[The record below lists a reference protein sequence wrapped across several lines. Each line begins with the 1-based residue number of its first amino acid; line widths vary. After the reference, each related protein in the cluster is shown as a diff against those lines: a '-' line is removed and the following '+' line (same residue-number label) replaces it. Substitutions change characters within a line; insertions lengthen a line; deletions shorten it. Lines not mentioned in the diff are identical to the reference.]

1 MNDLPP
7 ASHRVLTAATELGL
21 RVEIKVM
28 PESTR
33 TAAEAAKA
41 CGCTVGQI
49 VKSLIFQGKTSG
61 KPYLLLVSGTNRV
74 NEHTIEH
81 VVGEPIGRPDA
92 DFVRDATGFA
102 IGGIPPLGH
111 PTPLKTWLDEDLL
124 QYETVWAAAG
134 HPTRS
139 SRWTRKRSAP
149 PSLRGSS
156 PSPEG
161 QALARFRAF
170 STAARRGIGATAP
183 YPSVESAAA
192 TLA

>member
-1 MNDLPP
+1 MTDLPP

-28 PESTR
+28 PASTR
-33 TAAEAAKA
+33 TAVEAAKA

-74 NEHTIEH
+74 NEHAIEH
-81 VVGEPIGRPDA
+81 VVGEPVGRPGA

-111 PTPLKTWLDEDLL
+111 PTPLKTLLDEDLL

-134 HPTRS
+134 TPNTVF
-139 SRWTRKRSAP
+139 AVDP
-149 PSLRGSS
+149 EALR
-156 PSPEG
+156 
-161 QALARFRAF
+161 AAVVARVI
-170 STAARRGIGATAP
+170 TVT
-183 YPSVESAAA
+183 
-192 TLA
+192 